1 MSPTKKFLL
10 TLALTAMWSPS
21 FLFIKLAIQDLPPM
35 TIAASRITLAMLL
48 LLTLLCWKGYFFPRN
63 LQFWGHALVVG
74 AFSTAIPFCLFCY
87 AEQTIESSLAAII
100 NGTTPMFT
108 AVLAQFFIP
117 SDRLNL
123 SKIVG
128 ITLCASGLLYLFAPN
143 IQGGMSGTTY
153 GMLAAMAAAFSY
165 SIQHIYTKKYFT
177 GHKPFIAPT
186 ASLTCAA
193 FMLWPCVFLMED
205 PLSLP
210 MPSMSAML
218 GVCGLALFGTVIAFV
233 LYYKLLE
240 ESGPTAISLVA
251 CFFPVGGL
259 LLGMIF
265 LGETF
270 TLANFSAAILILLG
284 LGVVNQV
291 IPLKFLRPEKA
302 LSE

>member
-21 FLFIKLAIQDLPPM
+21 FLFIKLAIESLPPM

-48 LLTLLCWKGYFFPRN
+48 LLALLLWKGYSFPRN
-63 LQFWGHALVVG
+63 LQFWGHAIIVG

-117 SDRLNL
+117 SDRLTL
-123 SKIVG
+123 PKTVG
-128 ITLCASGLLYLFAPN
+128 IALCAGGLLFLFAPN
-143 IQGGMSGTTY
+143 IAQGMSGTTY
-153 GMLAAMAAAFSY
+153 GMLAASAAAFSY
-165 SIQHIYTKKYFT
+165 AIQHIYTKKYFT

-186 ASLTCAA
+186 ASLMASAA
-193 FMLWPCVFLMED
+193 MLWPCVFWLED
-205 PLSLP
+205 PLSLA
-210 MPSMSAML
+210 MPSLSSLL

-251 CFFPVGGL
+251 CFFPVGGM

-270 TLANFSAAILILLG
+270 TFANFSAAAMILLG
-284 LGVVNQV
+284 LGIVNQV
-291 IPLKFLRPEKA
+291 IPLRFLQPEKA
-302 LSE
+302 